1 MLGINVIYEL
11 KPGQRQ
17 DFLDCLEAAG
27 IRAAVLA
34 EPGCLKYDFY
44 CSVDNPDELLLVEK
58 WTDREVQAI
67 HLKQPRMNGLRELK
81 DRFVADSTVELFDL

>member
-44 CSVDNPDELLLVEK
+44 CSVDNPDELLL
-58 WTDREVQAI
+58 DRSGGPGHSPEAAP
-67 HLKQPRMNGLRELK
+67 HERAAGAEGPLCGGLYGG
-81 DRFVADSTVELFDL
+81 TV